1 MQGINIG
8 SKRLIVMLI
17 RLKIKCPKKVSVKGG
32 FRLLFAVIC
41 IITCLKFNS
50 SNGILTAHSY

>member
-1 MQGINIG
+1 MLIKMQGINIG

-17 RLKIKCPKKVSVKGG
+17 RLEIKCPKKVSVKGG

-41 IITCLKFNS
+41 IITCL
-50 SNGILTAHSY
+50 